1 MANTIGY
8 GGMTNHLGDIQN
20 SKCIF
25 IIGANPAV
33 AHPVGMVHILRA
45 KELGAK
51 MIVVDPYF
59 SRTAS
64 KADIYAR
71 IRPGTDI
78 AFMYGMIRHI
88 IKNDLYD
95 KEYIK
100 NRVYGFEETA
110 KEAEHYTPEIVADI
124 TGVPASQLIEITEM
138 MARAKPATLIYNQGL
153 TQHTVATGNTRQTII
168 LQMLLGN
175 IGKPGGG
182 CNILRGHDNVQ
193 GASDMSNLAHSLPG
207 YYGLAEGAWK
217 YFCAN
222 WKVDYAWM
230 QSRFKAP
237 EMLHK
242 EGFSVATWR
251 FGVLEEQNAK
261 NNSGTTI
268 HGMMNIGSGLSS
280 ISLTDTTKK
289 AMEKLELCVIV
300 DPYFNDMGAIADLKN
315 NLFMLPAASQ
325 IETSGTVTATNRATQ
340 WRNQV
345 VEPLYECKTDHEI
358 LFQLAK
364 KLGYY
369 DELVRSLGDGKGNFK
384 WPEDATREYTKAIR
398 SIGLQG
404 ITPERL
410 KAQSENWHM
419 FDTKTLRGTGPFKGE
434 FYGLPW
440 PCWSVKH
447 PGTPIMYNDSIPVM
461 DGGMGFRVRWTPKT
475 PDGASLLAETPLVG
489 SKTGIVGHDHIT
501 AANVEA
507 ITGLTLSEEEK
518 EKVKGKSWAN
528 DLTNILVDKALEA
541 GLSPCGNGKARTVVW
556 EWIDKVPKHREPLH
570 TPRPD
575 LIAKYPTYKDKE
587 NHYRALIKYESR
599 QNEKVWAKEYPMQL
613 LTGRYVEHLGTGTE
627 SRSSIYLAE
636 LAPEPLLDIHPDKG
650 HDLGLRDGDMV
661 WIYGTTGLRIKVK
674 CKFSTRV
681 AYDTASMPYT
691 YSGYHA
697 GESILGRYPKGLEPY
712 AVGEASNTI
721 ISYGFDIVTTT
732 PETKCTLCRIEK
744 A

>member
-1 MANTIGY
+1 
-8 GGMTNHLGDIQN
+8 MTNHLGDIQN

-59 SRTAS
+59 SRTAA
-64 KADIYAR
+64 KADVFAR

-78 AFMYGMIRHI
+78 ALMYGMIRYI
-88 IKNDLYD
+88 VKNNLHD
-95 KEYIK
+95 KEFIK
-100 NRVYGFEETA
+100 NRVYGFEETI
-110 KEAEHYTPEIVADI
+110 KEAEQYTPEVVENI
-124 TGVPASQLIEITEM
+124 TGIPAAQMIEISEM

-153 TQHTVATGNTRQTII
+153 TQHTVATGNTRQTVI
-168 LQMLLGN
+168 LQLLLGN
-175 IGKPGGG
+175 IGKEGGG

-193 GASDMSNLAHSLPG
+193 GASDMSNLADSLPG
-207 YYGLAEGAWK
+207 YYGLVEGSWK

-230 QSRFKAP
+230 QSRFKTP

-242 EGFSVATWR
+242 PGFSVATWR
-251 FGVLEEQNAK
+251 FGVTEEANAK

-280 ISLTDTTKK
+280 ISLTHVTKA

-300 DPYFNDMGAIADLKN
+300 DPFVNDMAAIADIKN

-325 IETSGTVTATNRATQ
+325 IETSGTVTATNRSTQ

-345 VEPLYECKTDHEI
+345 VEPMYECKTDHEI

-369 DELVRSLGDGKGNFK
+369 DELVRAMGDGKGNFK
-384 WPEDATREYTKAIR
+384 WPEDATREYTSAIR
-398 SIGLQG
+398 TIGLQG

-410 KAQSENWHM
+410 KAQCENWHM
-419 FDTKTLRGTGPFKGE
+419 FDTKTLRGSGPFKGE
-434 FYGLPW
+434 YYGLPW
-440 PCWSVKH
+440 PCWSEKH
-447 PGTPIMYNDSIPVM
+447 TGTPVMYATDIPVSE
-461 DGGMGFRVRWTPKT
+461 GGMGFRLNWTPKA
-475 PDGASLLAETPLVG
+475 PDGVSLMAENAPVG
-489 SKTGIVGHDHIT
+489 SKVLAGHEEIT

-507 ITGLTLSEEEK
+507 ITGIMLSEEEK
-518 EKVKGKSWAN
+518 EKVKGKNWKT
-528 DLTNILVDKALEA
+528 DKTNILVEKALAA
-541 GLSPCGNGKARTVVW
+541 GLCPYGNGKARTVVW
-556 EWIDKVPKHREPLH
+556 EWVDKVPKHREPLH

-575 LIAKYPTYKDKE
+575 LIAQYPTYKDKE
-587 NHYRALIKYESR
+587 NHYRALIRYESR
-599 QNEKVWAKEYPMQL
+599 QNEKVWAKEFPMQL
-613 LTGRYVEHLGTGTE
+613 LTGRYVEHLGTGSE
-627 SRSSIYLAE
+627 SRSSLYLSE
-636 LAPEPLLDIHPDKG
+636 LSPEPLLDIHPDKG
-650 HDLGLRDGDMV
+650 FELGLRSGDMV

-691 YSGYHA
+691 FSGIYQ
-697 GESILGRYPKGLEPY
+697 GESILGRYPKGMEPY
-712 AVGEASNTI
+712 AVGEGSNI
-721 ISYGFDIVTTT
+721 IVSYGFDIVTTT

>member
-1 MANTIGY
+1 MANTLGY

-64 KADIYAR
+64 KADVFAR

-78 AFMYGMIRHI
+78 ALMYGMIRYI
-88 IKNDLYD
+88 VKNDLHD
-95 KEYIK
+95 KEFIK
-100 NRVYGFEETA
+100 NRVYGFEETI
-110 KEAEHYTPEIVADI
+110 KEAEQYTPEVVENI
-124 TGVPASQLIEITEM
+124 TGIPAAQMIEITEM

-153 TQHTVATGNTRQTII
+153 TQHTVATGNTRQTVI
-168 LQMLLGN
+168 LQLLLGN
-175 IGKPGGG
+175 IGKEGGG

-193 GASDMSNLAHSLPG
+193 GASDMSNLADSLPG
-207 YYGLAEGAWK
+207 YYGLVEGSWK

-230 QSRFKAP
+230 QSRFKTP

-242 EGFSVATWR
+242 PGFSVATWR
-251 FGVLEEQNAK
+251 FGVTEEANAK

-268 HGMMNIGSGLSS
+268 HGMINIGSGLSS
-280 ISLTDTTKK
+280 ISLTHVTKA

-300 DPYFNDMGAIADLKN
+300 DPFVNDMAAIADVKN

-325 IETSGTVTATNRATQ
+325 IETSGTVTATNRSTQ

-345 VEPLYECKTDHEI
+345 VEPMYECKTDHEI

-369 DELVRSLGDGKGNFK
+369 DELVRAMGDGKGNFK
-384 WPEDATREYTKAIR
+384 WPEDATREYTSAIR
-398 SIGLQG
+398 TIGLQG

-410 KAQSENWHM
+410 KAQCENWHM
-419 FDTKTLRGTGPFKGE
+419 FDTKTLRGSGPFKGE
-434 FYGLPW
+434 YYGLPW
-440 PCWSVKH
+440 PCWSEKH
-447 PGTPIMYNDSIPVM
+447 TGTPVMYATDIPVSE
-461 DGGMGFRVRWTPKT
+461 GGMGFRLNWTPKA
-475 PDGASLLAETPLVG
+475 PDGVSLMAENAPVG
-489 SKTGIVGHDHIT
+489 SKVLAGHEEIT

-507 ITGLTLSEEEK
+507 ITGITLTEEEK
-518 EKVKGKSWAN
+518 EKVKGKNWKT
-528 DLTNILVDKALEA
+528 DKTNILVEKALAA
-541 GLSPCGNGKARTVVW
+541 GLCPYGNGKARTVVW
-556 EWIDKVPKHREPLH
+556 EWVDKVPKHREPLH

-575 LIAKYPTYKDKE
+575 LIAQYPTYKDKE

-613 LTGRYVEHLGTGTE
+613 LTGRYVEHLGTGSE
-627 SRSSIYLAE
+627 SRSSLYLSE
-636 LAPEPLLDIHPDKG
+636 LSPEPLLDIHPDKG
-650 HDLGLRDGDMV
+650 FELGLRSGDMV

-691 YSGYHA
+691 FSGIYQ

-712 AVGEASNTI
+712 AVGEGSNII

>member
-1 MANTIGY
+1 
-8 GGMTNHLGDIQN
+8 MTNHLGDIQN

-59 SRTAS
+59 SRTAA
-64 KADIYAR
+64 KADVFAR

-78 AFMYGMIRHI
+78 ALMYGMIRYI
-88 IKNDLYD
+88 VKNDLHD
-95 KEYIK
+95 KEFIK
-100 NRVYGFEETA
+100 NRVYGFEETM
-110 KEAEHYTPEIVADI
+110 KEAEQYTPEVVENI
-124 TGVPASQLIEITEM
+124 TGIPAAQMIEITEM

-153 TQHTVATGNTRQTII
+153 TQHTVATGNTRQTVI
-168 LQMLLGN
+168 LQLLLGN
-175 IGKPGGG
+175 IGKEGGG

-193 GASDMSNLAHSLPG
+193 GASDMSNLADSLPG
-207 YYGLAEGAWK
+207 YYGLVEGSWK

-230 QSRFKAP
+230 QSRFKTP

-242 EGFSVATWR
+242 PGFSVATWR
-251 FGVLEEQNAK
+251 FGVTEEANAK

-268 HGMMNIGSGLSS
+268 HGMINIGSGLSS
-280 ISLTDTTKK
+280 ISLTHVTKA

-300 DPYFNDMGAIADLKN
+300 DPFVNDMAAIADVKN

-325 IETSGTVTATNRATQ
+325 IETSGTVTATNRSTQ

-345 VEPLYECKTDHEI
+345 VEPMYECKTDHEI

-369 DELVRSLGDGKGNFK
+369 DELVRAMGDGKGNFK
-384 WPEDATREYTKAIR
+384 WPEDATREYTSAIR
-398 SIGLQG
+398 TIGLQG

-410 KAQSENWHM
+410 KAQCENWHM
-419 FDTKTLRGTGPFKGE
+419 FDTKTLRGSGPFKGE
-434 FYGLPW
+434 YYGLPW
-440 PCWSVKH
+440 PCWSEKH
-447 PGTPIMYNDSIPVM
+447 TGTPVMYATDIPVSE
-461 DGGMGFRVRWTPKT
+461 GGMGFRLNWTPKA
-475 PDGASLLAETPLVG
+475 PDGVSLMAENAPVG
-489 SKTGIVGHDHIT
+489 SKVLAGHEEIT

-507 ITGLTLSEEEK
+507 ITGIMLTDEEK
-518 EKVKGKSWAN
+518 EKVKGKNWKT
-528 DLTNILVDKALEA
+528 DKTNILVEKALAA
-541 GLSPCGNGKARTVVW
+541 GLCPYGNGKARTVVW
-556 EWIDKVPKHREPLH
+556 EWVDKVPKHREPLH

-575 LIAKYPTYKDKE
+575 LIAQYPTYKDKE
-587 NHYRALIKYESR
+587 NHYRALIRYESR
-599 QNEKVWAKEYPMQL
+599 QNEKVWAKEFPMQL
-613 LTGRYVEHLGTGTE
+613 LTGRYVEHLGTGSE
-627 SRSSIYLAE
+627 SRSSLYLSE
-636 LAPEPLLDIHPDKG
+636 LSPEPLLDIHPDKG
-650 HDLGLRDGDMV
+650 FELGLRSGDMV

-691 YSGYHA
+691 FSGIYQ
-697 GESILGRYPKGLEPY
+697 GESILGRYPKGMEPY
-712 AVGEASNTI
+712 AVGEGSNI
-721 ISYGFDIVTTT
+721 IVSYGFDIVTTT

>member
-1 MANTIGY
+1 MANTLGY

-20 SKCIF
+20 SKCVF

-51 MIVVDPYF
+51 IIVVDPHF
-59 SRTAS
+59 SRTAA
-64 KADIYAR
+64 KANVFAR

-78 AFMYGMIRHI
+78 AFMYGMIRYI
-88 IKNDLYD
+88 VKNDLHD
-95 KEYIK
+95 KEFIK
-100 NRVYGFEETA
+100 NRVYGFEETI
-110 KEAEHYTPEIVADI
+110 KEAEQYTPEVVEDI
-124 TGVPASQLIEITEM
+124 TGVPAKQLIEITEM

-153 TQHTVATGNTRQTII
+153 TQHSVGTGNTRQTVI
-168 LQMLLGN
+168 LQLLLGN
-175 IGKPGGG
+175 VGKEGGG

-193 GASDMSNLAHSLPG
+193 GASDMSNLADSLPG
-207 YYGLAEGAWK
+207 YYGLVEGSWK

-230 QSRFKAP
+230 QSRFKTP

-242 EGFSVATWR
+242 PGFSVATWR
-251 FGVLEEQNAK
+251 FGVTDEKNAK

-280 ISLTDTTKK
+280 ISLTHVTKE

-300 DPYFNDMGAIADLKN
+300 DPFVNDMAAIADMKN
-315 NLFMLPAASQ
+315 NLFILPAASQ
-325 IETSGTVTATNRATQ
+325 IETSGTVTATNRSTQ

-345 VEPLYECKTDHEI
+345 VEPMYECKTDHEI

-364 KLGYY
+364 RLGYY
-369 DELVRSLGDGKGNFK
+369 DELVRSMGDGKGNFK
-384 WPEDATREYTKAIR
+384 WPEDATREYTQAIR
-398 SIGLQG
+398 TIGLQG

-410 KAQSENWHM
+410 KAQCENWHM
-419 FDTKTLRGTGPFKGE
+419 FDTKTLRGSGPFKGE
-434 FYGLPW
+434 YYGLPW
-440 PCWSVKH
+440 PCWSETH
-447 PGTPIMYNDSIPVM
+447 TGTPIMYDTSIPVTE
-461 DGGMGFRVRWTPKT
+461 GGMGFRLNWTPKA
-475 PDGASLLAETPLVG
+475 PDGVSLLAENAPVQSRILA
-489 SKTGIVGHDHIT
+489 GHEEIT

-507 ITGLTLSEEEK
+507 ITGITLTEDEK
-518 EKVKGKSWAN
+518 EKVKGKNWKT
-528 DLTNILVDKALEA
+528 DKTNILVDKALAA
-541 GLSPCGNGKARTVVW
+541 GLCPYGNGKARTVVW

-575 LIAKYPTYKDKE
+575 LIAKYPTYKDKD
-587 NHYRALIKYESR
+587 NHYRAFIKYESR

-613 LTGRYVEHLGTGTE
+613 LTGRIVTHLGTGSE
-627 SRSSIYLAE
+627 SRSSKYLSE
-636 LAPEPLLDIHPDKG
+636 IDPEPRLEIHPDKG
-650 HDLGLRDGDMV
+650 HELGLRDGDMV
-661 WIYGTTGLRIKVK
+661 WVYGTTGLRIKVK
-674 CKFSTRV
+674 SKFSHRV
-681 AYDTASMPYT
+681 AHDTVSMPYT
-691 YSGYHA
+691 FSGIHQ

-712 AVGEASNTI
+712 AIGETPNLI

-732 PETKCTLCRIEK
+732 PETKCSLCRVEK

>member
-1 MANTIGY
+1 
-8 GGMTNHLGDIQN
+8 MTNHLGDIQN

-59 SRTAS
+59 SRTAA
-64 KADIYAR
+64 KADVFAR

-78 AFMYGMIRHI
+78 ALMYGMIRYI
-88 IKNDLYD
+88 VKNDLHD
-95 KEYIK
+95 KEFIK
-100 NRVYGFEETA
+100 NRVYGFEETM
-110 KEAEHYTPEIVADI
+110 KEAEQYTPEVVENI
-124 TGVPASQLIEITEM
+124 TGIPAAQMIEITEM

-153 TQHTVATGNTRQTII
+153 TQHTVATGNTRQTVI
-168 LQMLLGN
+168 LQLLLGN
-175 IGKPGGG
+175 IGKEGGG

-193 GASDMSNLAHSLPG
+193 GASDMSNLADSLPG
-207 YYGLAEGAWK
+207 YYGLVEGSWK

-230 QSRFKAP
+230 QSRFKTP

-242 EGFSVATWR
+242 PGFSVATWR
-251 FGVLEEQNAK
+251 FGVTEEANAK

-268 HGMMNIGSGLSS
+268 HGMINIGSGLSS
-280 ISLTDTTKK
+280 ISLTHVTKA

-300 DPYFNDMGAIADLKN
+300 DPFVNDMAAIADVKN

-325 IETSGTVTATNRATQ
+325 IETSGTVTATNRSTQ

-345 VEPLYECKTDHEI
+345 VEPMYECKTDHEI

-369 DELVRSLGDGKGNFK
+369 DELVRAMGDGKGNFK
-384 WPEDATREYTKAIR
+384 WPEDATREYTSAIR
-398 SIGLQG
+398 TIGLQG

-410 KAQSENWHM
+410 KAQCENWHM
-419 FDTKTLRGTGPFKGE
+419 FDTKTLRGSGPFKGE
-434 FYGLPW
+434 YYGLPW
-440 PCWSVKH
+440 PCWSEKH
-447 PGTPIMYNDSIPVM
+447 TGTPVMYATDIPVSE
-461 DGGMGFRVRWTPKT
+461 GGMGFRLNWTPKA
-475 PDGASLLAETPLVG
+475 PDGVSLMAENAPVG
-489 SKTGIVGHDHIT
+489 SKVLAGHEEIT

-507 ITGLTLSEEEK
+507 ITGIMLTDEEK
-518 EKVKGKSWAN
+518 EKVKGKNWKT
-528 DLTNILVDKALEA
+528 DKTNILVEKALAA
-541 GLSPCGNGKARTVVW
+541 GLCPYGNGKARTVVW
-556 EWIDKVPKHREPLH
+556 EWVDKVPKHREPLH
-570 TPRPD
+570 SPRPD
-575 LIAKYPTYKDKE
+575 LIAQYPTYKDKE
-587 NHYRALIKYESR
+587 NHYRALIRYESR
-599 QNEKVWAKEYPMQL
+599 QNEKVWAKEFPMQL
-613 LTGRYVEHLGTGTE
+613 LTGRYVEHLGTGSE
-627 SRSSIYLAE
+627 SRSSLYLSE
-636 LAPEPLLDIHPDKG
+636 LSPEPLLDIHPDKG
-650 HDLGLRDGDMV
+650 FELGLRSGDMV

-691 YSGYHA
+691 FSGIYQ
-697 GESILGRYPKGLEPY
+697 GESILGRYPKGMEPY
-712 AVGEASNTI
+712 AVGEGSNI
-721 ISYGFDIVTTT
+721 IVSYGFDIVTTT

>member
-1 MANTIGY
+1 
-8 GGMTNHLGDIQN
+8 MTNHLGDIQN

-51 MIVVDPYF
+51 IIVVDPYF
-59 SRTAS
+59 SRTAA
-64 KADIYAR
+64 KANVFAR

-78 AFMYGMIRHI
+78 ALMYGMIRYI
-88 IKNDLYD
+88 VKNDLHD
-95 KEYIK
+95 KEFIK
-100 NRVYGFEETA
+100 NRVYGFEETI
-110 KEAEHYTPEIVADI
+110 KEAEQYTPEVVENI
-124 TGVPASQLIEITEM
+124 TGIPAAQLIEITEM

-168 LQMLLGN
+168 LQLLLGN
-175 IGKPGGG
+175 IGKEGGG

-193 GASDMSNLAHSLPG
+193 GASDMSNLADSLPG
-207 YYGLAEGAWK
+207 YYGLVEGSWK

-222 WKVDYAWM
+222 WKVDYEWM
-230 QSRFKAP
+230 QSRFKTP

-242 EGFSVATWR
+242 PGFSVATWR
-251 FGVLEEQNAK
+251 FGVTEEANAK

-268 HGMMNIGSGLSS
+268 HGMINIGSGLSS
-280 ISLTDTTKK
+280 ISLTNVTKA

-300 DPYFNDMGAIADLKN
+300 DPFVNDMAAIADIKN
-315 NLFMLPAASQ
+315 NLFILPAASQ
-325 IETSGTVTATNRATQ
+325 IETSGTVTATNRSTQ

-345 VEPLYECKTDHEI
+345 VEPMYECKTDHEI

-364 KLGYY
+364 KLGFY
-369 DELVRSLGDGKGNFK
+369 DELVRALGDGKGNFK
-384 WPEDATREYTKAIR
+384 WPEDATREYTSAIR
-398 SIGLQG
+398 TIGLQG

-419 FDTKTLRGTGPFKGE
+419 FDTKTLRGSGPFKGE
-434 FYGLPW
+434 YYGLPW
-440 PCWSVKH
+440 PCWSEKH
-447 PGTPIMYNDSIPVM
+447 TGTPVMYDTSIPVSE
-461 DGGMGFRVRWTPKT
+461 GGMGFRLNWTPKA
-475 PDGASLLAETPLVG
+475 PDGVSLMAENAPVKSHTPA
-489 SKTGIVGHDHIT
+489 GHEEIT

-507 ITGLTLSEEEK
+507 ITGITLTEEEK
-518 EKVKGKSWAN
+518 EKVKGKNWKT
-528 DLTNILVDKALEA
+528 DKTNILVEKALA
-541 GLSPCGNGKARTVVW
+541 VGLCPYGNGKARTVVW
-556 EWIDKVPKHREPLH
+556 EWVDKVPKHREPLH
-570 TPRPD
+570 SPRPD
-575 LIAKYPTYKDKE
+575 LIAQYPTYKDKE

-613 LTGRYVEHLGTGTE
+613 LTGRYVEHLGTGSE
-627 SRSSIYLAE
+627 SRSSLYLSE
-636 LAPEPLLDIHPDKG
+636 LSPEPLLDIHPDKG
-650 HDLGLRDGDMV
+650 FELGLRSGDMV
-661 WIYGTTGLRIKVK
+661 WVYGTTGLRIKVK

-691 YSGYHA
+691 FSGIYQ
-697 GESILGRYPKGLEPY
+697 GESILGRYPKGMEPY
-712 AVGEASNTI
+712 AVGEGSNII

>member
-1 MANTIGY
+1 
-8 GGMTNHLGDIQN
+8 MTNHLGDIQN

-64 KADIYAR
+64 KADVFAR

-78 AFMYGMIRHI
+78 AFMYGMIRYI
-88 IKNDLYD
+88 VKNDLHD
-95 KEYIK
+95 KEFIK
-100 NRVYGFEETA
+100 NRVYGFEETM
-110 KEAEHYTPEIVADI
+110 KEAEQYTPEVVENI
-124 TGVPASQLIEITEM
+124 TGIPAAQMIQITEM

-153 TQHTVATGNTRQTII
+153 TQHTVATGNTRQTVI
-168 LQMLLGN
+168 LQLLLGN
-175 IGKPGGG
+175 IGKEGGG

-193 GASDMSNLAHSLPG
+193 GASDMSNLADSLPG
-207 YYGLAEGAWK
+207 YYGLIEPSWK

-230 QSRFKAP
+230 QSRFKTP

-242 EGFSVATWR
+242 PGFSVATWR
-251 FGVLEEQNAK
+251 FGVTEEANAK

-280 ISLTDTTKK
+280 ISLTHVTKA

-300 DPYFNDMGAIADLKN
+300 DPFVNDMAAIADIKN
-315 NLFMLPAASQ
+315 NLFILPAASQ
-325 IETSGTVTATNRATQ
+325 IETSGTVTATNRSTQ

-345 VEPLYECKTDHEI
+345 VEPMYECKTDHEI

-369 DELVRSLGDGKGNFK
+369 DELVRAMGDGKGNFK
-384 WPEDATREYTKAIR
+384 WPEDATREYTSAIR
-398 SIGLQG
+398 TIGLQG

-419 FDTKTLRGTGPFKGE
+419 FDTKTLRGSGPFKGE
-434 FYGLPW
+434 YYGLPW
-440 PCWSVKH
+440 PCWSEKH
-447 PGTPIMYNDSIPVM
+447 TGTPVMYATDISVNE
-461 DGGMGFRVRWTPKT
+461 GGMGFRLNWTPKA
-475 PDGASLLAETPLVG
+475 PDGVSLMAENAPIG
-489 SKTGIVGHDHIT
+489 SKVLAGHEEIT

-507 ITGLTLSEEEK
+507 ITGIMLTDEEK
-518 EKVKGKSWAN
+518 EKVKGKNWKT
-528 DLTNILVDKALEA
+528 DKTNILVEKALAA
-541 GLSPCGNGKARTVVW
+541 GLCPYGNGKARTVVW
-556 EWIDKVPKHREPLH
+556 EWVDKVPKHREPLH

-575 LIAKYPTYKDKE
+575 LIAQYPTYKDKE

-599 QNEKVWAKEYPMQL
+599 QNEKEWVKEFPMQL
-613 LTGRYVEHLGTGTE
+613 LTGRYVEHLGTGSE
-627 SRSSIYLAE
+627 SRSSLYLSE
-636 LAPEPLLDIHPDKG
+636 LSPEPLLDIHPDKG
-650 HDLGLRDGDMV
+650 FELGLRDGDMV

-674 CKFSTRV
+674 SKFSTRV
-681 AYDTASMPYT
+681 GYNTASMPYT
-691 YSGYHA
+691 FSGIYQ
-697 GESILGRYPKGLEPY
+697 GESILGRYPKGMEPY
-712 AVGEASNTI
+712 AYGEGSNII